1 MPLPRHDFSASLALA
16 KDDTDLRAQLLKY
29 FKTDALARP
38 DESDLVNST
47 MDVVTWVVQQAR
59 SLYASEPQRLVA
71 AISLASTGNALA
83 VWSSSRRDWI
93 VVSVGLMELLR
104 DAVDDLG
111 RDFARTFPELME
123 TDLMQRLQ
131 SKPPLRG
138 GFETS
143 LGSFL
148 YFSALAFFAGHEAG
162 HHLAGHDGYYVD
174 GAHAEQ
180 SAEGNDTADESWP
193 TKQALER
200 EADLIGLKLC
210 RMSMTKLLSQL
221 WEVDHYS
228 VAERRSYQRVLA
240 ALLGTGAMTAAL
252 RITPREVDWEELP
265 SRVHPPAGI
274 RVLTLAES
282 LSRAIAEG
290 FSDLDDTSRKWI
302 RLMSLE
308 LVAGATINPGTDL
321 DRVYQERLARGGE
334 PAAIRATGMRKA
346 LHDPR
351 FSDYNA
357 RLDAALALIKPR
369 LRPRTVG

>member
-1 MPLPRHDFSASLALA
+1 MPLPRHDFSTSLALA
-16 KDDTDLRAQLLKY
+16 SDDMDLRAQLLKY

-71 AISLASTGNALA
+71 AISLASTSNALA

-93 VVSVGLMELLR
+93 VVSLGLIELLR
-104 DAVDDLG
+104 NAADELG
-111 RDFARTFPELME
+111 RNFARTFPEIME

-180 SAEGNDTADESWP
+180 SAEADDVADETWLE
-193 TKQALER
+193 KQALER
-200 EADLIGLKLC
+200 EADLLGLRLC

-221 WEVDHYS
+221 WEVDQYS
-228 VAERRSYQRVLA
+228 AVERRSYQRVLA
-240 ALLGTGAMTAAL
+240 ALLGTGAMTGAL
-252 RITPREVDWEELP
+252 RITPREIDWDDLP
-265 SRVHPPAGI
+265 SRVHPPAVI
-274 RVLTLAES
+274 RVLTLAGSISRSINES
-282 LSRAIAEG
+282 
-290 FSDLDDTSRKWI
+290 FSDLDDISRKWI

-308 LVAGATINPGTDL
+308 LVAGATISPGTDV

-351 FSDYNA
+351 FFDYDA
-357 RLDAALALIKPR
+357 RLDAALVAIKPR

>member
-16 KDDTDLRAQLLKY
+16 HDDTDLRAQLVKY

-47 MDVVTWVVQQAR
+47 MDVINWVVQQAR
-59 SLYASEPQRLVA
+59 SLYASEPTRLVA
-71 AISLASTGNALA
+71 AISLASAQNALA

-104 DAVDDLG
+104 NAVDELG
-111 RDFARTFPELME
+111 REFARTFPEIME
-123 TDLMQRLQ
+123 TGLMQRLQ

-162 HHLAGHDGYYVD
+162 HHLAGHDGYYVG

-180 SAEGNDTADESWP
+180 SAEANDAADETWLA
-193 TKQALER
+193 KQALER

-221 WEVDHYS
+221 WEVDQYS

-252 RITPREVDWEELP
+252 RITPRQIDWDDLP
-265 SRVHPPAGI
+265 SRNHPPAVI
-274 RVLTLAES
+274 RVLTLAGS
-282 LSRAIAEG
+282 MSRSINEG
-290 FSDLDDTSRKWI
+290 FSDLDDISRKWI

-308 LVAGATINPGTDL
+308 LVAGATINPGTEA
-321 DRVYQERLARGGE
+321 DRVYQARLARGGE
-334 PAAIRATGMRKA
+334 PAAVRATGMRKA

-351 FSDYNA
+351 FHDYDA
-357 RLDAALALIKPR
+357 RLDAALASIKPR